1 MKILVC
7 LSGGGNNQQAPLKA
21 KDVILGP
28 IRSGFSFF
36 ADFGISTG
44 AQCKF

>member
-7 LSGGGNNQQAPLKA
+7 LSGGRNNQQAPLKA
-21 KDVILGP
+21 RDGILGP

-36 ADFGISTG
+36 AYFGISTR